1 VTPDRLSLRV
11 LNRAALHRQ
20 LLLGRATLTAGE
32 AVRHLAGLQ
41 AQAPL
46 APYVGLWT
54 RLAGFR
60 HEELKEL
67 ITERAVLRAHLMRNT
82 VHLVDAGDY
91 LRFRPL
97 YQPVLARHLAG
108 NFGKNLIGVDLAEL
122 AAVAADLLGQTPL
135 TRVELGA
142 RLAPRWPDHDPA
154 SLAYAASHLLPLV
167 QVPPRGLW
175 GEPNHRAAFMLA
187 NAWLAGRDP
196 SASPR
201 DPGPPRDPE
210 ADPTPM
216 EQSTMLEQLVLRYLA
231 AYGPASV
238 ADAQAWSGLS
248 RLREVTDR
256 LGSRL
261 RAFTGPDGADLLDL
275 PDAPRPDPD
284 VPAPPRFLPEYD
296 NLLLSYAE
304 RSRVIPHRRPV
315 PLPPGHGATAG
326 TLLVDGLWQADW
338 KISQG
343 VLEIEPFITL
353 GPADRDAVAA
363 EGERLLGFAAP
374 AIAVRDVRFVPVRSG

>member
-1 VTPDRLSLRV
+1 MTHGRLSPRA

-20 LLLGRATLTAGE
+20 LLLDRAPLTALQ
-32 AVRHLAGLQ
+32 AVGHLAGLQ

-108 NFGKNLIGVDLAEL
+108 NFGKNLIGVDLAEVT
-122 AAVAADLLGQTPL
+122 AVAADLLGQTPL

-196 SASPR
+196 SASPS
-201 DPGPPRDPE
+201 PPLGL
-210 ADPTPM
+210 DPTSM
-216 EQSTMLEQLVLRYLA
+216 MQSTMLEQLVLRYLA

-261 RAFTGPDGADLLDL
+261 RAFTGQDGAELLDL

-315 PLPPGHGATAG
+315 PLPPGHGATGG

-353 GPADRDAVAA
+353 GPADRDAIAA